1 MPASSSRFFV
11 GITALICCCLPRAS
25 DVQATDMSEAFAL
38 FEKPP
43 REYATAPLWVW
54 NDMLTEEQVVGTM
67 RDLAAQKVMQVFVH
81 PRPGL
86 MTPYLSDDWF
96 RLWRAALAE
105 AEKLDMNVWIYDE
118 NSYPSGFAG
127 GFVPEAIPESR
138 GRGLA
143 MKESDAPP
151 SWGAEMV
158 AVYRLDGEQY
168 ENVSRKIQAGETL
181 QGGQYAAFSV
191 QRAADAAWTGNRCY
205 VDLLYPGVVE
215 KFLDVTAE
223 RYRREIG
230 HHFGRRVPGIFTDE
244 PHLQPAGGLPW
255 TDHLPEAFEKRWGY
269 SLLDHLICLTKP
281 LGDYKR
287 VRYNYLRLLSD
298 LFVECWGRPY
308 FEFCERNNIEF
319 TGHYWEHE
327 WPYCLRVP
335 DNMAM
340 YAWHQRPA
348 IDLLMNNYNQD
359 SPQAQFGNVRIVK
372 ELASVANQLG
382 RKRTLC
388 EAYGAGGW
396 DLRFEDM
403 KRIGDWLYVL
413 GVNTLDQHLSYISIR
428 GARKHDHPQSFSY
441 HEPWWEAYH
450 VSASY
455 FARLSAAMSQGEQIN
470 RVAMLEPTT
479 TAWMYNGDP
488 DGKGRLDEIGNAF
501 QRLVTALALA
511 QVDYDIV
518 SEDTIERY
526 GAAEEKRF
534 VVGKRK
540 YEVLVLP
547 PMTENLNAAT
557 VKVVDRYL
565 KGDGTVLCCGEPPSR
580 VEGMESSEGRA
591 MARLAGWK
599 QVSVEQLP
607 GMLLGMSSDGFAVR
621 QAASDQGILFHHR
634 RQLGDG
640 ELLFLVNTSLGSS
653 SSATVEST
661 ARSAQR
667 WDIEQGKAEQVAY
680 EQTNEGIRIPVELA
694 PGGSLL
700 LALHKDRRVGP
711 APPHGSVSRDEVR
724 PEGEVKVRRVDPNVL
739 TLDYLDVTTNG
750 RTREGMHV
758 VKAAD
763 FVFAENGL
771 KRNPWDRAVQ
781 FEDELIRHRF
791 SPSSGLE
798 AVYRF
803 VIREKVPASLFIVI
817 ERADLYTITCNN
829 KEVKAAEGQWWLD
842 KAFGK
847 IDIAAAAQVGENRV
861 VIKASPLT
869 MFHELAAAYVLGDF
883 DLEPAQ
889 KGFVIVPARGLELG
903 PWNKQGLPL
912 YSHGV
917 AYTRSFDVG
926 SKVGR
931 YYVGLPAWLGSV
943 AAVKVNGRLAGYI
956 WHQPWELEV
965 TDCLKSYGNDIEV
978 VVIGTLKNTLGPHH
992 GKHGLGS
999 AWPGMWDRAP
1009 EEGPPPGA
1017 EYSTVGYGL
1026 FEPFVLKRSL

>member
-1 MPASSSRFFV
+1 MPASSSSFV
-11 GITALICCCLPRAS
+11 VVTTALICCCLLRTS

-105 AEKLDMNVWIYDE
+105 AERLNMNVWIYDE

-127 GFVPEAIPESR
+127 GFVPEAMPESR
-138 GRGLA
+138 GRGLE
-143 MKESDAPP
+143 MRESDAPP
-151 SWGAEMV
+151 AWGADMV

-168 ENVSRKIQAGETL
+168 ENVSRQIRANETL
-181 QGGQYAAFSV
+181 STGKYVAFSV
-191 QRAADAAWTGNRCY
+191 VRATDAAWTGNRCY

-215 KFLDVTAE
+215 KFLNVTAE

-230 HHFGRRVPGIFTDE
+230 QHFGKRVPGIFTDE
-244 PHLQPAGGLPW
+244 PKIQPVDGLPW
-255 TDHLPEAFEKRWGY
+255 TDRLPVEFEKRWGY
-269 SLLDHLICLTKP
+269 SLLDHLVCLNQP
-281 LGDYKR
+281 VGDYKR
-287 VRYNYLRLLSD
+287 VRHNYLQLLHE
-298 LFVECWGRPY
+298 LFVACWGKPY
-308 FEFCERNNIEF
+308 YQFCEHNNLEF

-327 WPYCLRVP
+327 WPNCLPVP
-335 DNMAM
+335 DSMAM

-348 IDLLMNNYNQD
+348 IDVLMNQYNQD
-359 SPQAQFGNVRIVK
+359 SPHAQFGNVRIVK

-413 GVNTLDQHLSYISIR
+413 GVNTLNEHLSYVTIR

-450 VSASY
+450 VSAEY

-470 RVAMLEPTT
+470 RIALLEPTT

-488 DGKGRLDEIGNAF
+488 DSKKRLDEIGTNF
-501 QRLVTALALA
+501 QKLVTTLTLA

-518 SEDTIERY
+518 AEDTIQREGSAEGERL
-526 GAAEEKRF
+526 

-540 YEVLVLP
+540 YETLVLP

-557 VKVVDRYL
+557 VKVL
-565 KGDGTVLCCGEPPSR
+565 GDYVKSGGVMLSCGDPPSR
-580 VEGMESSEGRA
+580 VEGQDSERA
-591 MARLAGWK
+591 AELVQGPKVK
-599 QVSVEQLP
+599 QVDVDRLP
-607 GMLLGMSSDGFAVR
+607 EMLLDMSKDGFAVR
-621 QAASDQGILFHHR
+621 QAPGDRGILFHHR
-634 RQLGDG
+634 RHLADG
-640 ELLFLVNTSLGSS
+640 ELLLLVNTSLDGSC
-653 SSATVEST
+653 SATVESV
-661 ARSAQR
+661 AGSAEE
-667 WDIEQGKAEQVAY
+667 WSIEQGKAEQVVY
-680 EQTNEGIRIPVELA
+680 EQADKGIRIPVELA

-700 LALHKDRRVGP
+700 LALHTDRRVGP
-711 APPHGSVSRDEVR
+711 GRPRSLSDRGEVKA
-724 PEGEVKVRRVDPNVL
+724 GGDVKVRRVEPNVL
-739 TLDYLDVTTNG
+739 TIDYVDVTSGG
-750 RTREGMHV
+750 RTRENINV
-758 VKAAD
+758 LKAAN

-771 KRNPWDRAVQ
+771 ERNPWDRAVQ

-791 SPSSGLE
+791 SSSSGLE
-798 AVYRF
+798 AIYRF
-803 VIREKVPASLFIVI
+803 TIREKVPASLFIVI
-817 ERADLYTITCNN
+817 ERADLYAIMCNG

-847 IDIAAAAQVGENRV
+847 IDITEAAQVGENRV

-869 MFHELAAAYVLGDF
+869 TFHELAAAYVLGDF
-883 DLEPAQ
+883 SLEPAE
-889 KGFVIVPARGLELG
+889 KGFAIVPPRELKLG
-903 PWNKQGLPL
+903 PWNTQGMPL
-912 YSHGV
+912 FSHGV

-926 SKVGR
+926 SKNGR
-931 YYVGLPAWLGSV
+931 YYVSLPAWLGSV
-943 AAVKVNGRLAGYI
+943 AAVKVNGRPAGYI

-965 TDCLKSYGNDIEV
+965 TDVLKQYGNDIEV

-992 GKHGLGS
+992 GEPGLGS
-999 AWPGMWDRAP
+999 AWPGMWDNAP
-1009 EEGPPPGA
+1009 EKGPPPGGG
-1017 EYSTVGYGL
+1017 YSTVGYGL
-1026 FEPFVLKRSL
+1026 FEPFILKRGS

>member
-1 MPASSSRFFV
+1 MPASSSNLV
-11 GITALICCCLPRAS
+11 VVITVLICCCLLRAS

-38 FEKPP
+38 FEKPR

-86 MTPYLSDDWF
+86 MTPYLSNEWF
-96 RLWRAALAE
+96 QLWRAALAE

-127 GFVPEAIPESR
+127 GFVPEAMPESR
-138 GRGLA
+138 GRGLE
-143 MKESDAPP
+143 MKESVAPP
-151 SWGAEMV
+151 SWGADTV
-158 AVYRLDGEQY
+158 AVYRLDGEKY
-168 ENVSRKIQAGETL
+168 ENVSRQIQANETL
-181 QGGQYAAFSV
+181 SPGKYVACQV
-191 QRAADAAWTGNRCY
+191 RRAPDQAWTGNRCY

-230 HHFGRRVPGIFTDE
+230 QHFGKRVPGIFTDE

-255 TDHLPEAFEKRWGY
+255 TERLPEAFEKRWGY
-269 SLLDHLICLTKP
+269 SLLDHLICLSKP
-281 LGDYKR
+281 LGDYKL
-287 VRYNYLRLLSD
+287 VRHNYLQLLHE
-298 LFVECWGRPY
+298 LFVECWGKPS
-308 FEFCERNNIEF
+308 FEFCRRNNIEF

-335 DNMAM
+335 DSMAM

-348 IDLLMNNYNQD
+348 IDVLMNQYNQD

-372 ELASVANQLG
+372 ELAGVANQLG
-382 RKRTLC
+382 RRRTLC

-413 GVNTLDQHLSYISIR
+413 GVNTLDEHLSYISIR

-441 HEPWWEAYH
+441 HEPWWDAYH
-450 VSASY
+450 VSAGY

-470 RVAMLEPTT
+470 TIALLEPTT
-479 TAWMYNGDP
+479 TAWMYNCGP
-488 DGKGRLDEIGNAF
+488 DGVAMMGELGNSF
-501 QRLVTALALA
+501 QKLVTTLALA
-511 QVDYDIV
+511 QVDYDILC
-518 SEDTIERY
+518 EDILARH
-526 GAAEEKRF
+526 GAAEGKGL
-534 VVGKRK
+534 VVGRRK

-557 VKVVDRYL
+557 VKLLGDYL
-565 KGDGTVLCCGEPPSR
+565 KSGGQVLSCGEPPAR
-580 VEGMESSEGRA
+580 VEGKESLRVAE
-591 MARLAGWK
+591 MARSGNWK
-599 QVSVEQLP
+599 QVTADELPRLLP
-607 GMLLGMSSDGFAVR
+607 GMSKDGFAVR
-621 QAASDQGILFHHR
+621 QAAGDRGILFHHR
-634 RQLGDG
+634 RQLNGG
-640 ELLFLVNTSLGSS
+640 ELVFLVNTSLDSS
-653 SSATVEST
+653 CSAKVES
-661 ARSAQR
+661 ACASAEK
-667 WDIEQGKAEQVAY
+667 WDIEQGKVEQVAY
-680 EQTNEGIRIPVELA
+680 EQTDKGIRIPVELA

-700 LALHKDRRVGP
+700 LALHKDRRIGP
-711 APPHGSVSRDEVR
+711 APPHGSASRDEVR
-724 PEGEVKVRRVDPNVL
+724 PGGEVKIRRVDPNVL
-739 TLDYLDVTTNG
+739 TIDYVDVTTNN
-750 RTREGMHV
+750 RTRENINV
-758 VKAAD
+758 LKAAN

-771 KRNPWDRAVQ
+771 KKNPWDRAVQ

-791 SPSSGLE
+791 SSSSGLE
-798 AVYRF
+798 AAYRF
-803 VIREKVPASLFIVI
+803 VIREKVPESLCIVI
-817 ERADLYTITCNN
+817 ERADLYKITCNG

-847 IDIAAAAQVGENRV
+847 IDIAATAQMGENRV

-883 DLEPAQ
+883 NLEPAE
-889 KGFVIVPARGLELG
+889 KGFVIVPAKDLKLG
-903 PWNKQGLPL
+903 PWNTQGLPL
-912 YSHGV
+912 YSHSV

-926 SKVGR
+926 SKNGR
-931 YYVGLPAWLGSV
+931 YYVSLPAWLGSV
-943 AAVKVNGRLAGYI
+943 AAVKVNGQLAGYV
-956 WHQPWELEV
+956 WHQPWELDV
-965 TDCLKSYGNDIEV
+965 TDVLKQYGNDIEV

-992 GKHGLGS
+992 GNPGLGS
-999 AWPGMWDRAP
+999 AWPGMWDNAP
-1009 EEGPPPGA
+1009 EQGPPPGA

-1026 FEPFVLKRSL
+1026 FEPFVLKRGS

>member
-1 MPASSSRFFV
+1 MFAASGDFAV
-11 GITALICCCLPRAS
+11 VITALICCCLLSAS
-25 DVQATDMSEAFAL
+25 HVQATDTSEAFAL

-43 REYATAPLWVW
+43 CEYATAPLWVW

-67 RDLAAQKVMQVFVH
+67 RDLASQKVMQVFVH

-86 MTPYLSDDWF
+86 MTPYLSDAWF

-127 GFVPEAIPESR
+127 GFVPEAMPESR

-151 SWGAEMV
+151 PWGAGMV
-158 AVYRLDGEQY
+158 AVYRLDGEKYQ
-168 ENVSRKIQAGETL
+168 NISRQIQANETFPP
-181 QGGQYAAFSV
+181 GKYVGCSV
-191 QRAADAAWTGNRCY
+191 QRAEDAAWTGNRCY

-230 HHFGRRVPGIFTDE
+230 QHFGKRVPGIFTDE

-255 TDHLPEAFEKRWGY
+255 TERLPEAFEKRWGY
-269 SLLDHLICLTKP
+269 SLLDHLVCLSKP
-281 LGDYKR
+281 VGDYKR
-287 VRYNYLRLLSD
+287 VRHNYLQLLHE
-298 LFVECWGRPY
+298 LFVECWGKPS
-308 FEFCERNNIEF
+308 FEFCQRNNLEF

-335 DNMAM
+335 DSMAM

-348 IDLLMNNYNQD
+348 IDVLMNQYNQD

-413 GVNTLDQHLSYISIR
+413 GVNTMNEHLSYITIR

-441 HEPWWEAYH
+441 HEPWWGAYH
-450 VSASY
+450 VSAGY

-470 RVAMLEPTT
+470 TIALLEPTT
-479 TAWMYNGDP
+479 TAWMYNCGP
-488 DGKGRLDEIGNAF
+488 DGAARMGELGNSF
-501 QRLVTALALA
+501 QKLVTTLTLA
-511 QVDYDIV
+511 QVDYDII
-518 SEDTIERY
+518 SEDILARH
-526 GAAEEKRF
+526 GAAESKRLI
-534 VVGKRK
+534 VGKRR

-547 PMTENLNAAT
+547 PMTENLNAKT
-557 VKVVDRYL
+557 VMLLGDYL
-565 KGDGTVLCCGEPPSR
+565 KGGGQVLSCGKPPTR
-580 VEGMESSEGRA
+580 VEGKESSQA
-591 MARLAGWK
+591 AGMSRSGSWK
-599 QVSVEQLP
+599 QVAVDGLP
-607 GMLLGMSSDGFAVR
+607 RLLLEMNREGFAVR
-621 QAASDQGILFHHR
+621 RATGDQGILFHHR
-634 RQLGDG
+634 RQLADG
-640 ELLFLVNTSLGSS
+640 ELLFLVNTSLDASC
-653 SSATVEST
+653 SATVES
-661 ARSAQR
+661 ACASAEK
-667 WDIEQGKAEQVAY
+667 WDIEQGKAEQVTY
-680 EQTNEGIRIPVELA
+680 EQADKGIRIPVELA

-711 APPHGSVSRDEVR
+711 APPRKLADRGEVR
-724 PEGEVKVRRVDPNVL
+724 PDGDVKVRRLDPNVL
-739 TLDYLDVTTNG
+739 TIDYVDVTAGG
-750 RTREGMHV
+750 RTRENINV
-758 VKAAD
+758 LKAAN

-771 KRNPWDRAVQ
+771 KKNPWDRAVQ

-791 SPSSGLE
+791 SSGRGLE

-803 VIREKVPASLFIVI
+803 TIREKVPPSLSIVI
-817 ERADLYTITCNN
+817 ERADLYAITCNG

-847 IDIAAAAQVGENRV
+847 IDIAAAAQVGENSV
-861 VIKASPLT
+861 AIKASSLSI
-869 MFHELAAAYVLGDF
+869 FHELAAAYVLGDF
-883 DLEPAQ
+883 DLEPAE
-889 KGFVIVPARGLELG
+889 KGFEIVPAKDLKLG
-903 PWNKQGLPL
+903 PWKTQGMPL

-917 AYTRSFDVG
+917 AYTRSFDAG
-926 SKVGR
+926 SKSGR
-931 YYVGLPAWLGSV
+931 YYVSLPAWLGSV
-943 AAVKVNGRLAGYI
+943 AEVKVNGQSAGYI
-956 WHQPWELEV
+956 WHQPWELDV
-965 TDCLKSYGNDIEV
+965 TDALKQYGNDIEV

-999 AWPGMWDRAP
+999 AWPGMWDSAP
-1009 EEGPPPGA
+1009 EQGPPAGA

-1026 FEPFVLKRSL
+1026 FEPFTLKRGS